1 MSTAWL
7 VAARRRLCIPL
18 LAGLLVGCASDP
30 PVQVSA
36 STWRQVDED
45 IAAASRSAE
54 DQARQHALE
63 AMQRWLALVQR
74 QTDEE
79 FIPWFYGYWT
89 QQWLSFKVSWYKLGA
104 DEDDPTVRRLA
115 AYLQEEYQE
124 LVLEPVAE
132 EVSPERILHGSTRL
146 YVRLLD
152 MRLRSIPGRHGVPQE
167 QFDQR
172 LAALPVISGEPGVS
186 LYQLIHADPLERLP
200 AYAALLERVGAVP
213 GGDWSADPGIS
224 LVAQRTSERL
234 VDEMTTSGAVSA
246 VAAMV
251 GRVAGTALSLGATIF
266 TLISRDADRPES
278 EAQLR
283 QSLAVALDQE
293 TRALLSS
300 PDRGVLAGV
309 WYLSGQIE
317 EGLRRPFQYQP

>member
-1 MSTAWL
+1 MNRAWPAGRWRLCLLLAVAWL
-7 VAARRRLCIPL
+7 
-18 LAGLLVGCASDP
+18 AGCTSDP
-30 PVQVSA
+30 PVHVSA
-36 STWRQVDED
+36 GTWRQVDQD
-45 IAAASRSAE
+45 IAGASRSAE
-54 DQARQHALE
+54 DLARQHALE
-63 AMQRWLALVQR
+63 AMQRWLVLVQR
-74 QTDEE
+74 QTDDE

-124 LVLEPVAE
+124 QVLEPVAE
-132 EVSPERILHGSTRL
+132 QVSPERILGAVTRL
-146 YVRLLD
+146 YVRQLD
-152 MRLRSIPGRHGVPQE
+152 MRLRPIPARHGVPQE

-172 LAALPVISGEPGVS
+172 LAALPVLAGEHPAT

-200 AYAALLERVGAVP
+200 AYAELLERVGAAP

-234 VDEMTTSGAVSA
+234 VDEMTTSGAASA
-246 VAAMV
+246 VSAMV
-251 GRVAGTALSLGATIF
+251 GRVAGTALSLGVTLF
-266 TLISRDADRPES
+266 TLIARDNERPES

-283 QSLAVALDQE
+283 RSLAAAQDQE
-293 TRALLSS
+293 ARALLSS

-317 EGLRRPFQYQP
+317 EGLGRPFRYEP